1 MFKRSSIVFITIF
14 FLILAGVNSAQAL
27 QDIPKGHWAKD
38 SVDQIVNQYGLMQGD
53 PNGNFGG
60 TRALT
65 RYEFAKTISRMLEY
79 VNQEIDSDRK
89 DLENVISIMELFQN
103 ELKILEVKMNNIQEE
118 VKAQNQTIKE
128 VNELTILIGDE
139 FSSFVEKMGGD
150 GSSAGAVLD
159 ARLTNLEFHVD
170 KLDNKG
176 LFIDT
181 LVKGTV
187 NDVKK
192 LGGATARAFS
202 GARTNINRRREMNQ
216 NFEKV
221 QEGMLRIEEDATGS
235 QKALNNS
242 RTELERYY
250 DLEVLQE
257 VVE

>member
-1 MFKRSSIVFITIF
+1 MLKRTSILILTIF
-14 FLILAGVNSAQAL
+14 FLILAETSSALAL
-27 QDIPKGHWAKD
+27 NDVPKGHWAKD

-65 RYEFAKTISRMLEY
+65 RYEFAKTISRMIEY
-79 VNQEIDSDRK
+79 VNQELDSDRK
-89 DLENVISIMELFQN
+89 DLENIVAIMELFQN
-103 ELKILEVKMNNIQEE
+103 ELKVLEVKMNNIQDE
-118 VKAQNQTIKE
+118 VKAQNQTIRE
-128 VNELTILIGDE
+128 VNELAILIGDE
-139 FSSFVEKMGGD
+139 FSSFVESMGGD
-150 GSSAGAVLD
+150 SGSAGEVWD
-159 ARLTNLEFHVD
+159 ARLTNLEFHVN

-192 LGGATARAFS
+192 LGNATARAFS
-202 GARTNINRRREMNQ
+202 GARTNVNRRNQMNDTL
-216 NFEKV
+216 EKAHDEFVRV
-221 QEGMLRIEEDATGS
+221 QEETVGRQPTIDH
-235 QKALNNS
+235 S

-250 DLEVLQE
+250 DLEVLRE